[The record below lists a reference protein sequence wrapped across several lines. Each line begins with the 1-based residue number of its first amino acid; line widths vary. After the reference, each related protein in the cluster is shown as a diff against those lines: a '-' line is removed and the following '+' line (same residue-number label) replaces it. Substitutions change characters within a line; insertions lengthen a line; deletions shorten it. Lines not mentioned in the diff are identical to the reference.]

1 MAQPPPP
8 HTNLNPN
15 DDKGPRILGV
25 LWALTGFTTLI
36 VVARVYIRLA
46 VVRSFGLDDYMIV
59 LGIIVGFVY
68 CAVSTAAVAYGFGK
82 HSFLLDQ
89 EHLEKVLLLDN
100 ISFLWGILFFTIP
113 KLAIAAL
120 LNRILNRSMAHQIL
134 LWGVTGFAGLVSCIC
149 IVVLFTMCDP
159 PEAMWKPWLVE
170 QGVGSCRDQ
179 DILVNYA
186 IFTGAVSA
194 FTDLFLAF
202 YPSTILMKLKMSLRK
217 RVALCGAL
225 GLGCIAS
232 AMAIVKCI
240 QLPGLN
246 DKTDFTSDLILWTC
260 VEANVVVIASCIPTL
275 QPLLE
280 FLTGKRSLT
289 SSNRN
294 TDDKKTS
301 NGYNSG
307 SYGVGKRS
315 LPRKDNIGFTTVES
329 EESILR
335 ESQLEGANAHPLTQI
350 RRTDNVTVNYETRN
364 GGYGKDGTSW

>member
-246 DKTDFTSDLILWTC
+246 DKTDLQHFRSDPLDLCRGKCRRYCILYPDLAASPRIPYGQTLPDVLKSQHRRQKDQQWIQQW
-260 VEANVVVIASCIPTL
+260 VVRGWQAITTAKGQHRLHYC
-275 QPLLE
+275 
-280 FLTGKRSLT
+280 
-289 SSNRN
+289 
-294 TDDKKTS
+294 
-301 NGYNSG
+301 
-307 SYGVGKRS
+307 
-315 LPRKDNIGFTTVES
+315 RK
-329 EESILR
+329 
-335 ESQLEGANAHPLTQI
+335 
-350 RRTDNVTVNYETRN
+350 
-364 GGYGKDGTSW
+364 